1 MTAARH
7 DIQGLRALAVLAVVA
22 HHLVGRPAGG
32 FVGVDVFFVVS
43 GFLITGLLLREH
55 ERTGA
60 ISFRSFYARRA
71 RRLLPAAVLVL
82 AVTLAASGLVLGG
95 ARARDTSV
103 DAAWALVFAGNWH
116 VAAEAVD
123 YFSADGPVSPLQ
135 HFWSLAV
142 EEQFYVVWPALLAVV
157 LGLAARRTSPAR
169 ARLALG
175 ATVAALAAGSL
186 AWALHVTAT
195 APAAAYFSTAARAWE
210 LAAGA
215 LLAVAAGAC
224 ARLPHRMRPV
234 LAWAGLAGIVASI
247 GGVAPSTAF
256 PAPGAL
262 LPVVGTLLVLAAGTH
277 ADPARQQRW
286 LRPLTNPLSR
296 YAGDLSYALYLW
308 HLPVIV
314 LGVPLVG
321 DAPVA
326 LAGLALL
333 CFVLAAASY
342 HLVEDPL
349 RHARWSGHPRT
360 RPRLRSR
367 YGLAGAVATVLVA
380 ATTTVVA
387 LQPGSSGSTP
397 DAAEV
402 AEIRALTAATYSPAV
417 ADLQT
422 SIRVALATGDWPD
435 DLSPGVDEA
444 IAQEDVPADVDRCG
458 QIEYVDVPGC
468 TWGEDDA
475 DRRVVV
481 VGDSISLSYVV
492 TLRDTLPDGWRL
504 TALGAFGCAFTDKV
518 RAHPDADVVAG
529 CEHRKELA
537 ADAIRELE
545 PDLLVVANMYVPRPV
560 IGKRVPMTPEEWRT
574 STATEVAPLR
584 STISHLVFLAPP
596 PSDVNIADCWS
607 RVSSPADCEGR
618 VTASWE
624 AMAAAEVTLAADLDA
639 TYVDSRD
646 WFCAEE
652 RCPAFVGT
660 TPVKND
666 LVHMTQAYQRVI
678 EPAVAERLAELEV
691 YATSGTRASPH
702 PSRTPPPPPTD
713 RGRAHAAGAS

>member
-1 MTAARH
+1 MPAGRN
-7 DIQGLRALAVLAVVA
+7 DIQGLRALAVLVVVA
-22 HHLVGRPAGG
+22 HHLAGRPAGG

-55 ERTGA
+55 ERTGT
-60 ISFRSFYARRA
+60 ISFRSFYGRRV

-82 AVTLAASGLVLGG
+82 AVTVAATGLVLGA
-95 ARARDTSV
+95 ARARDTAV

-116 VAAEAVD
+116 AAAEAVD
-123 YFSADGPVSPLQ
+123 YFRADGPVSPLQ

-175 ATVAALAAGSL
+175 ATVAVLAAASL

-195 APAAAYFSTAARAWE
+195 APTAAYFSTAARAWE

-215 LLAVAAGAC
+215 LLAVGAGAC
-224 ARLPHRMRPV
+224 SRLPDGLRP
-234 LAWAGLAGIVASI
+234 LLSWAGLACIVVSV
-247 GGVAPSTAF
+247 GWVAPTTAF

-262 LPVVGTLLVLAAGTH
+262 LPVLGTLLVLAAGTH
-277 ADPARQQRW
+277 GDPDHQQRW
-286 LRPLTNPLSR
+286 LWPLTNPLSR
-296 YAGDLSYALYLW
+296 CVGDLSYALYLW

-321 DAPVA
+321 DGAGA

-333 CFVLAAASY
+333 SLVLAAATY

-349 RHARWSGHPRT
+349 RHARWS
-360 RPRLRSR
+360 RPRPRSRSRSR
-367 YGLAGAVATVLVA
+367 YGLAGAVTTVLVA
-380 ATTTVVA
+380 ATATVVA
-387 LQPGSSGSTP
+387 LQPGSSGTTP

-402 AEIRALTAATYSPAV
+402 AEIRALTAASYSPAV

-422 SIRVALATGDWPD
+422 AVRVALATDDWPD

-444 IAQEDVPADVDRCG
+444 IAQEDVPEDVDRCG
-458 QIEYVDVPGC
+458 QVEHVDVAGC
-468 TWGEDDA
+468 TWGHEDA
-475 DRRVVV
+475 TRRAVV

-492 TLRDTLPDGWRL
+492 TLRDTLPDDWSL

-574 STATEVAPLR
+574 STETEVAPLR
-584 STISHLVFLAPP
+584 SAVGHLAFLAPP
-596 PSDVNIADCWS
+596 PSDVDIADCWS
-607 RVSSPADCEGR
+607 RVASPADCEGR

-624 AMAAAEVTLAADLDA
+624 AMADAEVALAADLGA

-646 WFCAEE
+646 WFCADD

-678 EPAVAERLAELEV
+678 EPAVAERLAELGV
-691 YATSGTRASPH
+691 YGLSAAPAPPH

-713 RGRAHAAGAS
+713 RGRAPAASAS

>member
-1 MTAARH
+1 M
-7 DIQGLRALAVLAVVA
+7 LVVVG
-22 HHLVGRPAGG
+22 HHLAGRPAGG

-55 ERTGA
+55 ERTGT

-82 AVTLAASGLVLGG
+82 AVTVAASALVLG
-95 ARARDTSV
+95 ATRARDTAV

-123 YFSADGPVSPLQ
+123 YFSADGPASPLQ

-157 LGLAARRTSPAR
+157 LGLAARRTTPAG
-169 ARLALG
+169 ARQARRVLG

-224 ARLPHRMRPV
+224 TRLPDRLRP
-234 LAWAGLAGIVASI
+234 LLSWAGLAGIVAAV
-247 GGVAPSTAF
+247 GWVAPTTAF

-262 LPVVGTLLVLAAGTH
+262 LPVVGTLLVLAAGTR
-277 ADPARQQRW
+277 ADADRQQRW
-286 LRPLTNPLSR
+286 LWPLTNPVSR
-296 YAGDLSYALYLW
+296 YVGDLSYALYLW

-314 LGVPLVG
+314 LGVPLLG
-321 DAPVA
+321 DAAPA
-326 LAGLALL
+326 LAGVALL
-333 CFVLAAASY
+333 TLGLAAASY

-349 RHARWSGHPRT
+349 RHARWSGRLRT
-360 RPRLRSR
+360 RNR

-387 LQPGSSGSTP
+387 LQPSSSGTTP
-397 DAAEV
+397 DPAEV
-402 AEIRALTAATYSPAV
+402 AEIRALTAAAYSPAV

-422 SIRVALATGDWPD
+422 AVRVALATEDWPA

-458 QIEYVDVPGC
+458 QIGYVDVDGC
-468 TWGEDDA
+468 TWGDPDA
-475 DRRVVV
+475 TRRAVV

-492 TLRDTLPDGWRL
+492 TLRDTLPDGWSL

-537 ADAIRELE
+537 TDAIRDLE

-574 STATEVAPLR
+574 STATQVEPLLDAVG
-584 STISHLVFLAPP
+584 HVVLLAPP
-596 PSDVNIADCWS
+596 PSDVNVADCWS

-624 AMAAAEVTLAADLDA
+624 AMAAAEVALAADLDA

-646 WFCAEE
+646 WFCAED

-678 EPAVAERLAELEV
+678 EPAVAERLGELGI
-691 YATSGTRASPH
+691 YGPSGAWGPPT
-702 PSRTPPPPPTD
+702 PSRTPPPPSTD
-713 RGRAHAAGAS
+713 RGRAHAV